1 MDFAPIAAGVA
12 VIALA
17 VYLVLRRR
25 RAEGAAGSPLE
36 RGLEAT
42 RRALGTRL
50 VGALRRSGVDW
61 DEITEA
67 LIAADIGQLHAE
79 AISASAR
86 SARPRNP
93 HELRSALESALLDRF
108 AGGERTLRITGDPAV
123 VLVVGVN
130 GSGKTTTLAKV
141 AALLAEE
148 GHTCL
153 LGAAD
158 TFRAAAVAQLKTWGE
173 RLGVEVVAGQEGAD
187 SAAVAFD
194 AVSAG
199 KARGADVVLID
210 TAGRLHS
217 KQNLMDELA
226 KVLRV
231 VEKAGGA
238 VGEVLLV
245 IDGTTG
251 RNAVAQAQSFREA
264 VGVTGIAVTKLDGTA
279 RGGVVVAVEGDLGIP
294 VKLVGVG
301 EAPSDLLHFDPQE
314 FVSSLLGGS

>member
-1 MDFAPIAAGVA
+1 VVA
-12 VIALA
+12 VAA
-17 VYLVLRRR
+17 NMMLRSRKGPT
-25 RAEGAAGSPLE
+25 GAASRLE
-36 RGLEAT
+36 TGLEPT
-42 RRALGTRL
+42 RRALGNRV

-61 DEITEA
+61 EEITEA
-67 LIAADIGQLHAE
+67 LIAADVGQVHAE
-79 AISASAR
+79 AIVGSAR

-93 HELRSALESALLDRF
+93 LELRGALERAILDRF
-108 AGGERTLRITGDPAV
+108 AGGERALRLSGEPAIV
-123 VLVVGVN
+123 IVVGVN
-130 GSGKTTTLAKV
+130 GSGKTTTVAKI
-141 AALLAEE
+141 AARLEEE

-158 TFRAAAVAQLKTWGE
+158 TFRAAAAAQLKTWGE
-173 RLGVEVVAGQEGAD
+173 RLGIDVVAGHEGAD
-187 SAAVAFD
+187 SASVAFD

-217 KQNLMDELA
+217 KQNLMDELG
-226 KVLRV
+226 KVVRV

-251 RNAVAQAQSFREA
+251 QNAVAQAQSFRDA

-294 VKLVGVG
+294 VKFVGVG
-301 EAPSDLLHFDPQE
+301 EASSDLLHFDPE
-314 FVSSLLGGS
+314 DFVSSLLGEP